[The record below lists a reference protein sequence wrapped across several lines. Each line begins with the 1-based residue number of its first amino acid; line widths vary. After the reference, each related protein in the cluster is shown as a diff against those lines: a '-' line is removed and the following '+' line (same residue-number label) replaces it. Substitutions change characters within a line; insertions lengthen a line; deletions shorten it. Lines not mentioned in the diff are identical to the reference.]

1 MVYGVSG
8 VELEGKLV
16 RAHTTGASAGTR
28 DPTVQLPYQTRKVQ
42 TRKVVQYHMGTGGR
56 AAQRHAWTDA
66 IDVNRSASLAA
77 APERVSVHAAVRGCR
92 LSRRVA

>member
-28 DPTVQLPYQTRKVQ
+28 DPTVQLPYQTRKV
-42 TRKVVQYHMGTGGR
+42 VQYHMGTGGR
-56 AAQRHAWTDA
+56 AAQRHGWTGA
-66 IDVNRSASLAA
+66 IDVNRWAA
-77 APERVSVHAAVRGCR
+77 IA
-92 LSRRVA
+92 